1 MVQQGRETE
10 LTAFFQLN
18 AEEKEKCGT
27 NFIPENMP
35 KYVDMPGS
43 YTFRNKKWHIR
54 KQGFSIGRVHT
65 VNPLAGDVFY
75 LRMLLHNEHSKGKTS
90 YQDLL
95 TIDGTTHDTYQSVC
109 RQIGLLSDDQEW
121 SLVLTEAGGTQMC
134 PQIRAL
140 YIVILLFCQPSN
152 PKILFEDFWQ
162 DWTDDFKQK
171 GLRRGYTF
179 TDEQL
184 KTMVWLDLQV
194 CIVIKII

>member
-1 MVQQGRETE
+1 
-10 LTAFFQLN
+10 
-18 AEEKEKCGT
+18 
-27 NFIPENMP
+27 MP

-43 YTFRNKKWHIR
+43 YTFSSKKWHIR
-54 KQGFSIGRVHT
+54 KRGFQIGRVHT

-75 LRMLLHNEHSKGKTS
+75 LRMLLHHDHSRGKTS

-95 TIDGTTHDTYQSVC
+95 TINGTQQDTFQSVC

-121 SLVLTEAGGTQMC
+121 SQVLTEAGGTKMC

-162 DWTDDFKQK
+162 DWVDDFKKNGLQK
-171 GLRRGYTF
+171 GLTF
-179 TDEQL
+179 SNEQL
-184 KTMVWLDLQV
+184 KTMVQLDLQV
-194 CIVIKII
+194 CMYCIIVFNFFTKSGSIAVT